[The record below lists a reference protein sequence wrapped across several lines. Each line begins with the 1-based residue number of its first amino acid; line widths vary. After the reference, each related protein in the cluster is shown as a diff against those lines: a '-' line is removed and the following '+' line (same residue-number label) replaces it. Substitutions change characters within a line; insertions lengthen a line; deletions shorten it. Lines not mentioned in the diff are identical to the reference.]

1 VPAPQ
6 YVNLEFPYRSPKQRL
21 RRGIWLALA
30 CLGVAGVG
38 AAMMVPLG
46 PRKSDAAMAPAD
58 QVSHTETIPAVSPIG
73 YAAVDPPT
81 ASDHGAQA
89 AGKHLALAR
98 AATAPVFRF
107 SCPRFAWS
115 GSRSSP
121 PPAPASMA
129 TQRSLVWPLRRA
141 RQRSIRLLQ
150 SLRKRR
156 GSRTVRANAET
167 TSPRPAN
174 IHQGSEAI
182 VTRAWLEISGETG
195 QLKDFVAVAG
205 SGCGDRMMRMRCLM
219 PVSFRQHLCSCPGTG
234 IDVCLVVL
242 CVVDANILASG

>member
-81 ASDHGAQA
+81 ASDHGAQVAGKPSCLGQSRDGACVSFQLPKVRMVRVTKLPA
-89 AGKHLALAR
+89 AGAGQHGNSAKSGVAAASSATKVDKAIAEPKKAQRMAHRQSQRRNHQPSAR
-98 AATAPVFRF
+98 GYT
-107 SCPRFAWS
+107 
-115 GSRSSP
+115 SRE
-121 PPAPASMA
+121 
-129 TQRSLVWPLRRA
+129 
-141 RQRSIRLLQ
+141 
-150 SLRKRR
+150 R
-156 GSRTVRANAET
+156 GYR
-167 TSPRPAN
+167 
-174 IHQGSEAI
+174 HQG
-182 VTRAWLEISGETG
+182 L
-195 QLKDFVAVAG
+195 AG
-205 SGCGDRMMRMRCLM
+205 N
-219 PVSFRQHLCSCPGTG
+219 FW
-234 IDVCLVVL
+234 
-242 CVVDANILASG
+242 